1 MTRRR
6 APAQATPGLSDVVKA
21 PEDAAKFDIWDPANV
36 SPMVAYLA
44 TENLPFTGRVFF
56 VQGGKVQNMTPW
68 QMADAIDK
76 GDRWTP
82 GELETEVKKLIG

>member
-1 MTRRR
+1 
-6 APAQATPGLSDVVKA
+6 
-21 PEDAAKFDIWDPANV
+21 
-36 SPMVAYLA
+36 
-44 TENLPFTGRVFF
+44 VFF

-76 GDRWTP
+76 GDRWTL